1 MAPPTISRIHL
12 TDDTGA
18 GEDGT
23 VIDDALFQ
31 TLQDAI
37 DGLSSAIVAAVPNQG
52 NLDAITTAY
61 KAADAAVTSAFQAAD
76 AGLISANGNVSMAYT
91 PILGALS
98 GTVPTIGNAQ
108 AVGRYLNLGPV
119 VAFQAIIIGGTTTV
133 WGSGNILTI
142 SLPSGVLP
150 IAAFGAPPSGQL
162 LVMSDAGGANPGF
175 SLVAAQ
181 PNTCYFIAPNGALL
195 AGNAPYALGP
205 SWRLMFSGIYF
216 RG

>member
-12 TDDTGA
+12 TDDTGQ

-31 TLQDAI
+31 TLQDNI
-37 DGLSSAIVAAVPNQG
+37 DGLSASLQTGIDANASGYQSADA
-52 NLDAITTAY
+52 AITAAY
-61 KAADAAVTSAFQAAD
+61 KAADAL
-76 AGLISANGNVSMAYT
+76 LISANGNVSIPYT

-162 LVMSDAGGANPGF
+162 MVMSDAGGANPGF

-181 PNTCYFIAPNGALL
+181 PNTCYFIATNGALL